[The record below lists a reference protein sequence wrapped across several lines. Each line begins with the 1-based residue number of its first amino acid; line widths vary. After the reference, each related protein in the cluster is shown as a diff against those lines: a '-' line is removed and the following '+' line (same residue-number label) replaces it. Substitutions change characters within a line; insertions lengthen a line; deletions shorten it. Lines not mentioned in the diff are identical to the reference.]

1 MGLIYKKSSFASTSL
16 YIILLQNTPNG
27 VFLMVKATI
36 DCAFVL
42 ECILYKNV
50 LIQNYFF
57 GDIFL

>member
-1 MGLIYKKSSFASTSL
+1 
-16 YIILLQNTPNG
+16 
-27 VFLMVKATI
+27 MVKATI

-57 GDIFL
+57 GDIYL